1 MDNAIYTYFEREDAG
16 KLMENIVF
24 LELVKKNLVP
34 NENIF
39 YWRSNRGDE
48 IDFVIKKDAQIEEL
62 IQVTYASGKDE
73 IERR

>member
-1 MDNAIYTYFEREDAG
+1 MDNAIYTYFEREETG

-24 LELVKKNLVP
+24 LELVKKNFVP

-62 IQVTYASGKDE
+62 IQVTYASEKDE